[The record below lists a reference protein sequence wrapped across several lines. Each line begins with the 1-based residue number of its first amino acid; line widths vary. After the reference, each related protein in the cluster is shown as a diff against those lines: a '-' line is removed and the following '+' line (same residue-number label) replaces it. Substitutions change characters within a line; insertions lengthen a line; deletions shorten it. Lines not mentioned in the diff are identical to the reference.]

1 MIVVVEVLKSSS
13 DNVTNAVFKV
23 CLVLCIQVGCQ
34 PKVGAVEIVDAPSVC
49 STYGLYLGVN
59 QILVGY
65 NLFVAI
71 GTVVQSKSTL

>member
-1 MIVVVEVLKSSS
+1 MVVIVEVLKSSS

-23 CLVLCIQVGCQ
+23 CLVLCVHVGSQ
-34 PKVGAVEIVDAPSVC
+34 PKVGAVEIVDASSVC
-49 STYGLYLGVN
+49 STYGLYLGMN

-71 GTVVQSKSTL
+71 GTVIQSKRTL

>member
-1 MIVVVEVLKSSS
+1 MIVVIEVLKSGS

-23 CLVLCIQVGCQ
+23 CLVLCVHVGCQ
-34 PKVGAVEIVDAPSVC
+34 SKVSAVEIVDASSVC

-71 GTVVQSKSTL
+71 GTVVQSKSAL